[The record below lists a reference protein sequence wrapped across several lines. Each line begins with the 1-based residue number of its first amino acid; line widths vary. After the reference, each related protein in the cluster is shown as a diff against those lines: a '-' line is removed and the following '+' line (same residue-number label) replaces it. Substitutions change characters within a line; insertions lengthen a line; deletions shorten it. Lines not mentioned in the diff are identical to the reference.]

1 MTKQDYYA
9 LYLHQKSLTERV
21 QSRADSLN
29 EISLQLSKDNDR
41 MLGFL
46 RQVYDMRHSVDL
58 PASMQAQL
66 SAMVKR

>member
-1 MTKQDYYA
+1 MTKPDYYA
-9 LYLHQKSLTERV
+9 LYLHQKTLTERE

-46 RQVYDMRHSVDL
+46 RQLYEMRHSFDL
-58 PASMQAQL
+58 PASVQAQL
-66 SAMVKR
+66 SSMVKK